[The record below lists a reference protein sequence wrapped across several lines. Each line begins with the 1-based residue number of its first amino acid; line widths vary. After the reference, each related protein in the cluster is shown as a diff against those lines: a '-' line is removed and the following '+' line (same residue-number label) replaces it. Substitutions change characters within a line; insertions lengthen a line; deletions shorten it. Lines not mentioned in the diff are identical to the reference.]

1 MNQHEH
7 IFRNSRVSSVLW
19 LWQVIMSAHHS
30 KTKRVISFIQKK
42 KKKKS
47 PISTALRT
55 AIYFPLTLLMQ
66 LHKIEGR
73 EFIAGYV
80 RIKYWVLSHQAP
92 QTITELLRSSL
103 LPAGQPLLSE
113 EIRTKL
119 AVCICVFCCFC
130 CYSCSDLLFWPLSL
144 ITFCVAHRIICI
156 LLTSECVYIK
166 GGFCYAVESY
176 TIKLKLEPKGHW
188 ASL

>member
-1 MNQHEH
+1 MSTFSETAEW
-7 IFRNSRVSSVLW
+7 VLFSDSGRLLCLPITVRLREW
-19 LWQVIMSAHHS
+19 SHS
-30 KTKRVISFIQKK
+30 FKK
-42 KKKKS
+42 KKEKKS

-103 LPAGQPLLSE
+103 LPTGEPLLSE

-156 LLTSECVYIK
+156 LLTSECVYIQ
-166 GGFCYAVESY
+166 GGFVMLWSP
-176 TIKLKLEPKGHW
+176 TQ
-188 ASL
+188 SN